1 MNDSR
6 TLNVLLGILGILGLT
21 AVGLEVAGSKHTL
34 EIVAA
39 LVAAVVVPS
48 VPVLL
53 NQQTAL
59 HKTKANTE
67 EIKHAL
73 NGEFAPRVK
82 AIVDESLEPIRDDLR
97 FVKAFLAKIAQE

>member
-21 AVGLEVAGSKHTL
+21 AVGLELAESKHTIEL
-34 EIVAA
+34 VAA
-39 LVAAVVVPS
+39 LCAAVVVPT

-53 NQQTAL
+53 NQVTAI

-73 NGEFAPRVK
+73 NGEFGPRVK
-82 AIVDESLEPIRDDLR
+82 AIVDESLEPIRDELR
-97 FVKAFLAKIAQE
+97 FVKSILTKIAQE